1 MKYLK
6 FFEEV
11 SILRVDR
18 DLECSELTEF
28 CKLHLSYLVDMG
40 FFLDIKPDKDN
51 DRYIINIINHD
62 RNFKYE
68 EVVDDFISF
77 LQILNT
83 QYLLRSSDYL
93 FQKPTD
99 KSIYFYKPIPGTGGI
114 IRTRILTAEL
124 PDVIKDDK
132 SNEVIST
139 IYDSDLCVIKLSVIP
154 RKWLRHIDPKLL
166 YSTMKNPS
174 MNL

>member
-51 DRYIINIINHD
+51 DRYIKNTLIYK
-62 RNFKYE
+62 RAF
-68 EVVDDFISF
+68 SF
-77 LQILNT
+77 SFFLKIF
-83 QYLLRSSDYL
+83 LR
-93 FQKPTD
+93 
-99 KSIYFYKPIPGTGGI
+99 KS
-114 IRTRILTAEL
+114 
-124 PDVIKDDK
+124 
-132 SNEVIST
+132 
-139 IYDSDLCVIKLSVIP
+139 KLSNDLICFI
-154 RKWLRHIDPKLL
+154 KYI
-166 YSTMKNPS
+166 
-174 MNL
+174 